1 MKKQEAIKLIN
12 ESLIDQDTKFKREI
26 NALFKTKDVVDLLQT
41 AYDNSDDNAKMS
53 LMDATEKEFL
63 DKFAKDTGSGDDKD
77 DKSDSNNDDDFDFE
91 TDGSDIDEGSEDEGS
106 DGFTPIDNN
115 TNTNTDADPFA
126 TTDTNTQSN
135 DANPF
140 ADDTTTQQQSSNP
153 FESFAPKHKKTHHLN
168 EARKLRRLH
177 Y

>member
-77 DKSDSNNDDDFDFE
+77 DKSNSNNDDDFNFE
-91 TDGSDIDEGSEDEGS
+91 TDGSDIDEGSEDKGS

-115 TNTNTDADPFA
+115 TNTNTD
-126 TTDTNTQSN
+126 
-135 DANPF
+135 
-140 ADDTTTQQQSSNP
+140 DTTTQQQSSNP
-153 FESFAPKHKKTHHLN
+153 FESFVPKHKKTHHLN

-177 Y
+177 H